1 MFGLAVGYI
10 ASAQTIVT
18 GMVVDENDQP
28 LIGATVVVPETTQG
42 TTTDVGG
49 NFRFGC
55 VVLRLFR

>member
-28 LIGATVVVPETTQG
+28 LDLLGDLLLFIQKIQAVIIKILREYLLGI
-42 TTTDVGG
+42 
-49 NFRFGC
+49 
-55 VVLRLFR
+55 VL